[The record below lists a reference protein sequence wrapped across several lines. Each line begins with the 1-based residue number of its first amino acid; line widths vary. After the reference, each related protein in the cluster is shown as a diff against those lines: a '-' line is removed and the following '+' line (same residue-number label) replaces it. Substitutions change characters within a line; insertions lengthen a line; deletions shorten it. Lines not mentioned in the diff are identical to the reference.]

1 MALIPLAEVQAAILG
16 AVSRLEPVEVD
27 LRDALGLVLAEQVTA
42 PEAVPPFPNTA
53 MDGYAVRAADTA
65 GAAEGAPVRLRVVGE
80 LAAGHAPIVA
90 VGAGEAIRIMTGA
103 PMPDGAD
110 AIVMVERTERDPS
123 VAGDEGVLITLEV
136 EPGLH
141 VRRAG
146 GDLEAGDVVFEPGT
160 VLTAARIGVL
170 ATVGARRVL
179 AHPRV
184 RVGVLSTGDE
194 LVDAPIEAG
203 PLEPGKIRDSNRPML
218 LAQLADAGAEPLDLG
233 AAHDDAD
240 LMTRTLADA
249 VEQCDAV
256 ITSGGVS
263 VGDFDYV
270 SDALERIARDD
281 DTGASRV
288 DWYQVAIKPAKPLCI
303 GMVQGTP
310 VFGLPGNPVS
320 SFVSFELFARP
331 ALRMMMGH
339 DRPFRREVS
348 ATAASSLRRRVDGK
362 LHLDR
367 VVVDVVDGAY
377 VATAVRSQESNA
389 LAASAAANGFALLP
403 DGEGVDAGDPVTV
416 MLLD

>member
-1 MALIPLAEVQAAILG
+1 MIPLAEVQAAIFG
-16 AVSRLEPVEVD
+16 AVTRLEPVEVD

-80 LAAGHAPIVA
+80 LAAGHAPTVA
-90 VGAGEAIRIMTGA
+90 VGDGEAIRIMTGA

-110 AIVMVERTERDPS
+110 AIVMVERTERDLDS
-123 VAGDEGVLITLEV
+123 AGDQGVLITLAV

-170 ATVGARRVL
+170 ATVGARRVR

-184 RVGVLSTGDE
+184 RVSGCCRPATSWSRPGHSSRARSATPTGPCSSRSSPTPVPNRSTW
-194 LVDAPIEAG
+194 VP
-203 PLEPGKIRDSNRPML
+203 RD
-218 LAQLADAGAEPLDLG
+218 
-233 AAHDDAD
+233 DDAD
-240 LMTRTLADA
+240 VMTRTLADA
-249 VEQCDAV
+249 VAQCDAV

-270 SDALERIARDD
+270 SDALERIANDD
-281 DTGASRV
+281 ASGGSRV

-303 GMVQGTP
+303 GMLQGTP

-339 DRPFRREVS
+339 DRPFRREVL
-348 ATAASSLRRRVDGK
+348 ATAASPLRRRADGK

-377 VATAVRSQESNA
+377 VATGVRSQESNA

-403 DGEGVDAGDPVTV
+403 DGEGVDVGDPVTV
-416 MLLD
+416 MLLE

>member
-1 MALIPLAEVQAAILG
+1 VIPLANVQAAIFG
-16 AVSRLEPVEVD
+16 AVSRLEPIEVE
-27 LRDALGLVLAEQVTA
+27 LRDARGLVLVERVTA
-42 PEAVPPFPNTA
+42 PEAVPPFANTA
-53 MDGYAVRAADTA
+53 MDGYAVRAADTE
-65 GAAEGAPVRLRVVGE
+65 GAAEGSPRRLRVVGK
-80 LAAGHAPIVA
+80 LAAGHAPTVA
-90 VGAGEAIRIMTGA
+90 VGDGEAIRIMTGA

-110 AIVMVERTERDPS
+110 AVVMVERTER
-123 VAGDEGVLITLEV
+123 VAGTQGDDGVLITLEV
-136 EPGLH
+136 ESGRH

-160 VLTAARIGVL
+160 VLTPARIGVL
-170 ATVGARRVL
+170 ATVGARRVRV
-179 AHPRV
+179 HPRA

-194 LVDAPIEAG
+194 LVESG
-203 PLEPGKIRDSNRPML
+203 PLSPGKIRDSNRPML
-218 LAQLADAGAEPLDLG
+218 LAQLADAGAEPIDLG

-240 LMTRTLADA
+240 LMTSTLRDA
-249 VEQCDAV
+249 VDRCDAV

-281 DTGASRV
+281 ASGASRV

-303 GMVQGTP
+303 GMLSGTP

-331 ALRMMMGH
+331 ALRMMMGNP
-339 DRPFRREVS
+339 RPFRPEVL
-348 ATAASSLRRRVDGK
+348 ATAADGLPRRPDGK

-367 VVVDVVDGAY
+367 VVVEIIDGRY

-389 LAASAAANGFALLP
+389 LAASAAANGLARLP
-403 DGEGVDAGDPVTV
+403 DGAGVDAGDTVTV
-416 MLLD
+416 MLLE

>member
-1 MALIPLAEVQAAILG
+1 MIPLDEVQAAIFA
-16 AVSRLEPVEVD
+16 AVSRLDPVEVD
-27 LRDALGLVLAEQVTA
+27 RRDALGLVLAERVTA
-42 PEAVPPFPNTA
+42 PEPVPPFANTA

-65 GAAEGAPVRLRVVGE
+65 GAAEDAPVQLRVVGE
-80 LAAGHAPIVA
+80 LAAGHAPTVA

-110 AIVMVERTERDPS
+110 AIVMVERTERE
-123 VAGDEGVLITLEV
+123 GDDAVTITLEV
-136 EPGLH
+136 APGLH

-146 GDLEAGDVVFEPGT
+146 GDLDAGDVVFEPGT
-160 VLTAARIGVL
+160 VLTPARIGVL

-179 AHPRV
+179 ARPRV

-194 LVDAPIEAG
+194 LVDHPIEAG
-203 PLEPGKIRDSNRPML
+203 PLAPGKIRDSNRPML
-218 LAQLADAGAEPLDLG
+218 LAQLAEAGAEPLDLG

-240 LMTRTLADA
+240 VMTRTLADA
-249 VEQCDAV
+249 VARCDAV

-270 SDALERIARDD
+270 SDALELIARDD
-281 DTGASRV
+281 PGGASRV
-288 DWYQVAIKPAKPLCI
+288 DWYQVAIKPAKPLCV
-303 GMVQGTP
+303 GMLQGTP

-339 DRPFRREVS
+339 DRPFRREVV
-348 ATAASSLRRRVDGK
+348 ATAASPLRRRADGK

-377 VATAVRSQESNA
+377 VVTGVRSQESNA
-389 LAASAAANGFALLP
+389 LAASAAANALALLP

-416 MLLD
+416 MLLE

>member
-1 MALIPLAEVQAAILG
+1 VIPLADVQAAIFG
-16 AVSRLEPVEVD
+16 AVRRLEPVEVH
-27 LRDALGLVLAEQVTA
+27 LRDARGLVLAEQVTA

-53 MDGYAVRAADTA
+53 MDGYAVRAADTT

-80 LAAGHAPIVA
+80 LAAGHAPTVA

-110 AIVMVERTERDPS
+110 AIVMVERTERDPN
-123 VAGDEGVLITLEV
+123 GEDGEGVLITLAV

-170 ATVGARRVL
+170 ATVGARHVR

-194 LVDAPIEAG
+194 LVETG

-233 AAHDDAD
+233 SAHDDAD
-240 LMTRTLADA
+240 VMTRTLADA
-249 VEQCDAV
+249 IAQCDAV

-270 SDALERIARDD
+270 SDALERIARVDAS
-281 DTGASRV
+281 GASRV

-303 GMVQGTP
+303 GMLHGTP

-339 DRPFRREVS
+339 DRPFRREVI
-348 ATAASSLRRRVDGK
+348 ATAAAPFRRRVDGK

-377 VATAVRSQESNA
+377 VATGVRSQESNA
-389 LAASAAANGFALLP
+389 LAASAAANALALLP
-403 DGEGVDAGDPVTV
+403 DGEGVDTGYPVTV

>member
-1 MALIPLAEVQAAILG
+1 MIPLADVQRAIFG
-16 AVSRLEPVEVD
+16 AVTRVDPVEIE
-27 LRDALGLVLAEQVTA
+27 LRDARRLVLAEQVSA

-53 MDGYAVRAADTA
+53 MDGYAVRAADTTSA
-65 GAAEGAPVRLRVVGE
+65 TEGAPVRLQVVGE
-80 LAAGHAPIVA
+80 LAAGHAPTVA
-90 VGAGEAIRIMTGA
+90 VGGGEAIRIMTGA

-110 AIVMVERTERDPS
+110 AIVMVERTERDGDQGVF
-123 VAGDEGVLITLEV
+123 VALAV
-136 EPGLH
+136 EPGRH

-160 VLTAARIGVL
+160 VLTPARIGVL
-170 ATVGARRVL
+170 ATVGARRVR
-179 AHPRV
+179 AYPRV

-194 LVDAPIEAG
+194 LVESG
-203 PLEPGKIRDSNRPML
+203 PLAPGKIRDSNRPML
-218 LAQLADAGAEPLDLG
+218 LAQLSDAGAEPIDLG
-233 AAHDDAD
+233 SAHDDAD
-240 LMTRTLADA
+240 VMTRTLADA
-249 VEQCDAV
+249 VAQCDAV

-281 DTGASRV
+281 SSGGSRV
-288 DWYQVAIKPAKPLCI
+288 DWYQVAIKPAKPLCV
-303 GMVQGTP
+303 GMVRGTP
-310 VFGLPGNPVS
+310 VLGLPGNPVS

-339 DRPFRREVS
+339 DQPFRPEV
-348 ATAASSLRRRVDGK
+348 TAIASGPMRRRVDGK

-377 VATAVRSQESNA
+377 VATGVRSQESNA

>member
-1 MALIPLAEVQAAILG
+1 VKPLAEVQTAIFE
-16 AVSRLEPVEVD
+16 AIRRLEPVDVD
-27 LRDALGLVLAEQVTA
+27 LRDAGGLVLAERVTA
-42 PEAVPPFPNTA
+42 PEPVPPFPNTA
-53 MDGYAVRAADTA
+53 MDGYAVRAADTV
-65 GAAEGAPVRLRVVGE
+65 GAAEDAPVRLRVVGE
-80 LAAGHAPIVA
+80 LAAGHAPTTTVQQ
-90 VGAGEAIRIMTGA
+90 GEAIRIMTGA

-110 AIVMVERTERDPS
+110 AIVMVERTQRDPGADGDDGVVVS
-123 VAGDEGVLITLEV
+123 VAV

-160 VLTAARIGVL
+160 VLTPARIGVL
-170 ATVGARRVL
+170 ATVGARRVR
-179 AHPRV
+179 AYPPV

-194 LVDAPIEAG
+194 LVEAG

-249 VEQCDAV
+249 VAQCDAV

-270 SDALERIARDD
+270 SDALERIASDD
-281 DTGASRV
+281 PTGASRV

-303 GMVQGTP
+303 AMLQGTP

-339 DRPFRREVS
+339 DQPFRREVT
-348 ATAASSLRRRVDGK
+348 ATAAGPMRRRVDGK

-377 VATAVRSQESNA
+377 LATAVRSQESNA
-389 LAASAAANGFALLP
+389 LAASAAANALALLP
-403 DGEGVDAGDPVTV
+403 DGEGIDAGDPVRV